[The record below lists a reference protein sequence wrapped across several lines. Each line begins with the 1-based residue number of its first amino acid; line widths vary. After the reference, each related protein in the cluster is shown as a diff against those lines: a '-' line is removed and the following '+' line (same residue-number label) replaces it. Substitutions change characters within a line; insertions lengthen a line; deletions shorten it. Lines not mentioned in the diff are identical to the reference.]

1 MILNNESSEICS
13 LGSLN
18 PGDQAEIVGLIAE
31 HSPED
36 FLRRLLEIGFLVG
49 ERLEVLHEAPVSK
62 NPVSI
67 KIKDATYALR
77 REEADCI
84 SVKRLRSDT

>member
-1 MILNNESSEICS
+1 MVLNSGPSEICS

-18 PGDQAEIVGLIAE
+18 PGDQAEIVALNAE

-36 FLRRLLEIGFLVG
+36 YFRRLLEIGFLVG
-49 ERLEVLHEAPVSK
+49 ERLEVLNEAPVSK
-62 NPVSI
+62 NPVCI

-84 SVKRLRSDT
+84 SVKRLR